1 MDGIKWFKMYVGF
14 HNNKKIKQLVQL
26 PNGTDYITTWVFLL
40 DLAAEVND
48 DGMIYF
54 TKEIPYTDEMLA
66 VEMGLPLQVIRQAMY
81 YLEQFRMIEI
91 VDNVKKISN
100 WARYQNVASMDRVRE
115 QTRKRVAAHRAAK
128 KIEQKGASAP
138 RNATCNVTVTE
149 AVTQAC
155 NVTVTHEN
163 AKCNAVEKENRE
175 EEKRNTP
182 LRECNAHALAH
193 ESVTDDELVIFLG
206 EYGNVIM
213 KPDEY
218 LQLQEDFP
226 DDYKDRIDNLSRYMK
241 SKGVDYD
248 DHYATI
254 RKWAIEDAKKNKT
267 GSGGKSGAFSY
278 DGQREYTSDEYA
290 DLELKMRQRRTGAT
304 EDGSK

>member
-54 TKEIPYTDEMLA
+54 TKEIPYTDEMLS

-100 WARYQNVASMDRVRE
+100 WTRYQNVASMDRVRE

-128 KIEQKGASAP
+128 KIEQKGGSAT
-138 RNATCNVTVTE
+138 RNDTCNVTVTE
-149 AVTQAC
+149 AVTHEC
-155 NVTVTHEN
+155 NVTVTGEN
-163 AKCNAVEKENRE
+163 AKCNAVEIENKE
-175 EEKRNTP
+175 EEKRNAL
-182 LRECNAHALAH
+182 LRERIAPAPAR
-193 ESVTDDELVIFLG
+193 EEEPQIFG
-206 EYGNVIM
+206 TYKNVFLTGSEI
-213 KPDEY
+213 D
-218 LQLQEDFP
+218 QLQNELPDLWEEIAQRLSTYKKQTGKTYASDF
-226 DDYKDRIDNLSRYMK
+226 
-241 SKGVDYD
+241 
-248 DHYATI
+248 ATI
-254 RKWAIEDAKKNKT
+254 RRWADEDADKPAEMTRPN
-267 GSGGKSGAFSY
+267 AFNNY
-278 DGQREYTSDEYA
+278 DGQREYTSEEMNE
-290 DLELKMRQRRTGAT
+290 LELAMRKRRAGA
-304 EDGSK
+304 EREGDE